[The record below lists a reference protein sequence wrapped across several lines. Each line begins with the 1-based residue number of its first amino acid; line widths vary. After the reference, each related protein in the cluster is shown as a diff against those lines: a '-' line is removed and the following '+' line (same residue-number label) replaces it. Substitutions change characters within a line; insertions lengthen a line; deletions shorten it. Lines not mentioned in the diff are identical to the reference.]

1 MVSALRLLLQGSGFD
16 VSTTTVDC
24 GVCRGSGEIMVR
36 RWNPDSGSSS
46 SSDGGCVLTLPRS
59 CPACRGTGKSQQQ
72 ECNR

>member
-1 MVSALRLLLQGSGFD
+1 MVFAGLLLLQGSGFD

-36 RWNPDSGSSS
+36 HWNPDSSS
-46 SSDGGCVLTLPRS
+46 SSDGGGVLTLPRS

-72 ECNR
+72 ECKR